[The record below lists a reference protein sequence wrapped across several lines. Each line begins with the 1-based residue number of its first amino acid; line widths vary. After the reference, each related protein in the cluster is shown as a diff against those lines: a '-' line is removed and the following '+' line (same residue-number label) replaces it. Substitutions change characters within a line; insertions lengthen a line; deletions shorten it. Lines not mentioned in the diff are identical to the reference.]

1 MERKP
6 SVRKNFLY
14 RTLYEILV
22 VICPLL
28 TTPHITRTLGA
39 DGVGIYSHTSSLMTY
54 FTLLA
59 ALGTVSYGS
68 REIARHRDDK
78 KEYSKLFWEIELMTV
93 LSSLIAF
100 LGWFVVIIVDQSY
113 RIFYLALTPLLFSTM
128 FDISWF
134 FTGLEQ
140 IRSTVIKNSIVK
152 LTGVVLI
159 YLLVRK
165 RDDILL
171 YFLINTISMM
181 LGSLSMWLY
190 LPKILVKVD
199 RNSLNIARHF
209 KQTIVYFV
217 PTIATSVYTVLDKT
231 LIHMITGNDSLNGYY
246 EEANKIVHLIRSVV
260 FTSINH
266 VVGSRISYL
275 FAKGKTDEIKNRI
288 NRSMDYILL
297 LGYGCTFGLV
307 GVAANFVPLFLGDNF
322 IASVELIYYMSPL
335 IIIIGISNCLG
346 NQYYTPSGR
355 RSDSSKIII
364 TGAVINLIFNCVL
377 IPYLGAKGAIVGSL
391 IAESVITYLY
401 VRFSSGFMK
410 WKFIWNNSWKRLISG
425 CVMCAAVYF
434 IGSIQV
440 ESRLLMMCI
449 QIVSGVALY
458 VLLLLLFQDSMLLSL
473 MRVMRSY
480 ILKLRKRI

>member
-1 MERKP
+1 M
-6 SVRKNFLY
+6 VR
-14 RTLYEILV
+14 
-22 VICPLL
+22 
-28 TTPHITRTLGA
+28 
-39 DGVGIYSHTSSLMTY
+39 
-54 FTLLA
+54 
-59 ALGTVSYGS
+59 
-68 REIARHRDDK
+68 
-78 KEYSKLFWEIELMTV
+78 
-93 LSSLIAF
+93 
-100 LGWFVVIIVDQSY
+100 
-113 RIFYLALTPLLFSTM
+113 
-128 FDISWF
+128 
-134 FTGLEQ
+134 
-140 IRSTVIKNSIVK
+140 
-152 LTGVVLI
+152 
-159 YLLVRK
+159 
-165 RDDILL
+165 
-171 YFLINTISMM
+171 
-181 LGSLSMWLY
+181 
-190 LPKILVKVD
+190 
-199 RNSLNIARHF
+199 
-209 KQTIVYFV
+209 
-217 PTIATSVYTVLDKT
+217 
-231 LIHMITGNDSLNGYY
+231 
-246 EEANKIVHLIRSVV
+246 
-260 FTSINH
+260 
-266 VVGSRISYL
+266 
-275 FAKGKTDEIKNRI
+275 
-288 NRSMDYILL
+288 
-297 LGYGCTFGLV
+297 
-307 GVAANFVPLFLGDNF
+307 
-322 IASVELIYYMSPL
+322 L